1 MIKRIRHTIDEQ
13 FWTWTYLTELLI
25 SEAETEVIE
34 KETEKSSMLTRS
46 SEPKKVSSNEKKFLG
61 KTTTLTQMDL
71 STVLAL
77 LLGLF
82 HKTQE
87 TNIKSM
93 IFSVYRHHAIII
105 TL

>member
-46 SEPKKVSSNEKKFLG
+46 SEPKKVSSNEKN
-61 KTTTLTQMDL
+61 
-71 STVLAL
+71 S
-77 LLGLF
+77 
-82 HKTQE
+82 
-87 TNIKSM
+87 
-93 IFSVYRHHAIII
+93 
-105 TL
+105 